1 VILDF
6 SSRPHEAHLYEVLD
20 AETGEP
26 IDESISYA
34 DDEAGFYRRRVHLS
48 DDVCYTDPAA
58 VFRPIRI
65 VPRLERLCASLR
77 ASLAEQ
83 GVSADAIPEPVLGAL
98 ALFQERLDRLEDLLL
113 SQQMRADI
121 LQSRLD
127 HPRSSVE
134 SVTTAE
140 RAGNPDGRYPTCMPR
155 IGDATT
161 CERCG
166 GHVDL
171 AINRPCPAVPREQ
184 RWGPSVESVTRPSA
198 GPTSEQVDAWLEIVT
213 RAGRPWTHADL
224 ERFLPEVR
232 LESVTTPEAPGAARE
247 YLAGVSATA
256 RGIPSVPHDSD
267 LD

>member
-26 IDESISYA
+26 IAESISYA
-34 DDEAGFYRRRVHLS
+34 DDEAGFYRRRLHLS

-65 VPRLERLCASLR
+65 ALRLERMCASLR

-83 GVSADAIPEPVLGAL
+83 GVSADDLPEPVLGAL

-134 SVTTAE
+134 SVT
-140 RAGNPDGRYPTCMPR
+140 
-155 IGDATT
+155 
-161 CERCG
+161 
-166 GHVDL
+166 
-171 AINRPCPAVPREQ
+171 
-184 RWGPSVESVTRPSA
+184 RPSA

-213 RAGRPWTHADL
+213 RAGRPWTRADL